1 VSRYSVHG
9 RQVVVTSGTD
19 KCLQQVRVTPGEINE
34 NTTGEREGEG
44 RELGRGGERDRQTGS
59 MCVHVFFCMDTAVF
73 LSLPAMPLPSAVSVM
88 SVTFT
93 VQLQYCCG

>member
-1 VSRYSVHG
+1 M
-9 RQVVVTSGTD
+9 VTSGTD

-44 RELGRGGERDRQTGS
+44 RELGRGGEMGRERQTDRQTGS
-59 MCVHVFFCMDTAVF
+59 VCVHVFFCMDTAVF